1 MRVLLIN
8 GHGDYAVNYFDEK
21 YKVKD
26 IVAQMDSKG
35 VTKIRLADDWDD
47 DGIGVEIH
55 SFGDVDP
62 KFIEFLYDE
71 DLIDS
76 SLRNHQDFYVI
87 EEAN

>member
-26 IVAQMDSKG
+26 VVSKMDSEGIMKM
-35 VTKIRLADDWDD
+35 RLADDYDE

-62 KFIEFLYDE
+62 KFIQFLYDE
-71 DLIDS
+71 NLIDS
-76 SLRNHQDFYVI
+76 SLRDHQDFYVI
-87 EEAN
+87 EEEN